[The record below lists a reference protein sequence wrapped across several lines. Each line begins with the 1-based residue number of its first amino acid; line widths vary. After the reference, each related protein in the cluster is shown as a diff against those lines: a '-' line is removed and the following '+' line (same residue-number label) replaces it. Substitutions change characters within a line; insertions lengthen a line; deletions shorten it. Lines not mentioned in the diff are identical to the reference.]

1 MRRLLSLLL
10 VPLALLLAMASP
22 AAAAPAES
30 EAIAVIVNKNLAI
43 SSLSPVELSLIFWRK
58 KLYWADGKRMHPLN
72 LPTDHLLR
80 RQFSQRIL
88 GSLPD
93 AQTDY
98 WNDQYFHGNSP
109 PHVVNSQ
116 EAMLRYVSESSG
128 AIGYVQGCKV
138 DARVKVVLWLR
149 ADGSTSNIAP
159 PLDCAPD

>member
-10 VPLALLLAMASP
+10 IPLALLLAMASP
-22 AAAAPAES
+22 AALPGES
-30 EAIAVIVNKNLAI
+30 EAVAVIVNKSLAI

-72 LPTDHLLR
+72 LPTDNPLR

>member
-1 MRRLLSLLL
+1 MRLLLSLLL
-10 VPLALLLAMASP
+10 VALALMPAS
-22 AAAAPAES
+22 ALPAEN
-30 EAIAVIVNKNLAI
+30 ETIAVIVPKGMVV
-43 SSLSPVELSLIFWRK
+43 SSISPVELSLIFWRK

-72 LPTDHLLR
+72 LPTDNPLR

-116 EAMLRYVSESSG
+116 EAMLRYVTESPG
-128 AIGYVQGCKV
+128 GIGYVQGCKV
-138 DARVKVVLWLR
+138 DARVKVLLWLR
-149 ADGSTSNIAP
+149 ADGSTSNTPP
-159 PLDCAPD
+159 PLDCTAD

>member
-1 MRRLLSLLL
+1 MRRYLSLLL
-10 VPLALLLAMASP
+10 ISLAL
-22 AAAAPAES
+22 APATALPGEG
-30 EAIAVIVNKNLAI
+30 EAIAVIVHKSMGL
-43 SSLSPVELSLIFWRK
+43 SSVNPVELSLIFWRK

-72 LPTDHLLR
+72 LPTDSPLR

-98 WNDQYFHGNSP
+98 WNDQYFHGNLP

-116 EAMLRYVSESSG
+116 EAMLRYVTESPG

-149 ADGSTSNIAP
+149 ADGTTSTAAP
-159 PLDCAPD
+159 PLDCPTD